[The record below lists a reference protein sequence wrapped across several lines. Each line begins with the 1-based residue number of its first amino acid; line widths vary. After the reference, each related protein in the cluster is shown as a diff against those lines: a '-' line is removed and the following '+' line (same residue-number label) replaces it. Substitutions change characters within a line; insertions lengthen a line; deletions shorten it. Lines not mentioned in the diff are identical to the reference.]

1 MPHFQII
8 GHCGPTARRRFTRF
22 GHLPERAPA
31 PVRRPLPEGDRG
43 MMACCGEHLFIRTKI
58 AFTFLEHLAR
68 ARALEF
74 GAVLLHQAVRVDAV
88 LPWWIFG

>member
-1 MPHFQII
+1 
-8 GHCGPTARRRFTRF
+8 
-22 GHLPERAPA
+22 
-31 PVRRPLPEGDRG
+31 

-88 LPWWIFG
+88 LPGWVFG